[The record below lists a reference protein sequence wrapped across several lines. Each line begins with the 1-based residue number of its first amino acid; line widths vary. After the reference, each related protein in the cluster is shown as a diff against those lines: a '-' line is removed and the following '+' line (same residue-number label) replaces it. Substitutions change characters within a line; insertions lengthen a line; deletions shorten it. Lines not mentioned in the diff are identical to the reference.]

1 MSLRDDMKVSRT
13 HEESSGSNESIT
25 ERDQKEKLDNQLEFW
40 EKEEEV
46 TWKPKS
52 TKLIHKVKNIILVSQ

>member
-52 TKLIHKVKNIILVSQ
+52 TQINP